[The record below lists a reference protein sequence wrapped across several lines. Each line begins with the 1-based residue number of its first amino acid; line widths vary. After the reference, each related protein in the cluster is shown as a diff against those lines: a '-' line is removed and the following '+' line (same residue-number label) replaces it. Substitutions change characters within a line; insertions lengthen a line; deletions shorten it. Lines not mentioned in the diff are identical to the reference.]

1 MIELD
6 QIGRTQPIWPPHCF
20 NPYLVRILKLEF
32 TPSSCPSLISLPTK
46 PMDPPHGGRPCLLHH
61 PHHHLHHHHHRHPL
75 FLSPLHHRR
84 HHHHHFH
91 HLRLNFASF
100 PQNREPPAAAPIPF
114 PTHMNS
120 EPSELKEAH
129 YDDPTFLTLPE
140 QTYGEIGEGVVE
152 EEEDDEPI
160 FVLTDEWKEFLA
172 KCEAKRK
179 LEKQQAK
186 KKGKYKQSQE

>member
-6 QIGRTQPIWPPHCF
+6 QIGRTQPIWPPHGF

-32 TPSSCPSLISLPTK
+32 TPSSCPSLIILPTK
-46 PMDPPHGGRPCLLHH
+46 PMDPPHGWRPCLLHH
-61 PHHHLHHHHHRHPL
+61 AHHHLHHHYHSHPL
-75 FLSPLHHRR
+75 FLCPLHHR
-84 HHHHHFH
+84 HHHHHHNHHHFH
-91 HLRLNFASF
+91 HLASNLHLVSDQF
-100 PQNREPPAAAPIPF
+100 VNR
-114 PTHMNS
+114 
-120 EPSELKEAH
+120 
-129 YDDPTFLTLPE
+129 TLPE
-140 QTYGEIGEGVVE
+140 QTYGEIGDGVVE

-186 KKGKYKQSQE
+186 KKGKYKQSQG